1 MRRGVLVL
9 VVGMALAFVPAAGA
23 LTAAAAATTKVV
35 VTPGTG
41 GPHTKFKFSFHA
53 PTATGL
59 AGDWTRVNTLS
70 VAGPDHSSCVW
81 EGAVSLP
88 RSPAGTMVRITLNPS
103 HLGGS
108 WCTGTFHGE
117 VVESQRIICS
127 PLPVDACP
135 QLVIAPQVI
144 ARFKFRVTTTA

>member
-1 MRRGVLVL
+1 MLVL
-9 VVGMALAFVPAAGA
+9 VAGLALAFVPAAGA
-23 LTAAAAATTKVV
+23 LTAAVAATTKVV

-41 GPHTKFKFSFHA
+41 GPRTKFKFSFRA
-53 PTATGL
+53 PNATGV
-59 AGDWTRVNTLS
+59 GSDWSRVNTLS
-70 VAGPDHSSCVW
+70 VDGPEHSSCVW
-81 EGAVSLP
+81 EGAVTLP

-103 HLGGS
+103 RLGGS

-117 VVESQRIICS
+117 VVESQRIICL